1 MHAMVRHVLA
11 FSLTLALI
19 VGGVPFAHSM
29 AHAMPDAAP
38 AVAAVQETSAH
49 RHDAAGDG
57 HAMHHGTQQQASAD
71 MQSDPEPSAPAKTD
85 DLCTGPKCCSMCATA
100 YVTPLSRDLNA
111 DRAFFAVRYG
121 VLVGAHPQGMTFIDP
136 GIPIF

>member
-1 MHAMVRHVLA
+1 MHAMARHVLA

-19 VGGVPFAHSM
+19 VGGVPFAHAM

-38 AVAAVQETSAH
+38 ATSAH
-49 RHDAAGDG
+49 RHDAADDG

-71 MQSDPEPSAPAKTD
+71 IQSDPGPSAPAKTD
-85 DLCTGPKCCSMCATA
+85 DLCKGPKCCSMCATA

-121 VLVGAHPQGMTFIDP
+121 MPVGARPQGMTFIDP
-136 GIPIF
+136 GIPIL